1 MSLRW
6 RATGEL
12 LCARMHA
19 AQPDDTYID
28 DRIHYQIAVLSRAI
42 TPDANS
48 RENGLWHWV
57 AREKEETL

>member
-19 AQPDDTYID
+19 EKFDDTYID
-28 DRIHYQIAVLSRAI
+28 DRVHYQIAVLSRAI
-42 TPDANS
+42 VPDPNS

-57 AREKEETL
+57 GREKEAA